1 VHARAAGDVEAG
13 VRRAQQE
20 AAGRHHG
27 ARRRDGGLR
36 HHRVAVRRPEGRRR
50 LRQEGRQGVRHGRR
64 HRRQV
69 ARHRARDGVEGLCE
83 ALRPRG
89 RAHPARRGR
98 GRLIASAAS
107 TGAKMSHG
115 LDSVETASAGASA
128 DTPIDRVVAWINRT
142 IVILSSIAL
151 VLASCVL
158 TYSVIV
164 RYFLKI
170 STDWQDE
177 MSVFLIVGAVFMSS
191 AAIQAQR
198 GHIGIEAIVGLLP
211 KRVNH
216 WRMLFVDTVSL
227 AFCAFFAW
235 KSITLLHEAVAG
247 DYHSSS
253 TW

>member
-1 VHARAAGDVEAG
+1 
-13 VRRAQQE
+13 
-20 AAGRHHG
+20 
-27 ARRRDGGLR
+27 
-36 HHRVAVRRPEGRRR
+36 
-50 LRQEGRQGVRHGRR
+50 
-64 HRRQV
+64 
-69 ARHRARDGVEGLCE
+69 
-83 ALRPRG
+83 
-89 RAHPARRGR
+89 
-98 GRLIASAAS
+98 
-107 TGAKMSHG
+107 MSHG
-115 LDSVETASAGASA
+115 LDSVETAGAGASA

-216 WRMLFVDTVSL
+216 WRMLLVDTVSL

-235 KSITLLHEAVAG
+235 KSFTLLREAVAG

-253 TW
+253 TWGPPLWVPYSLMTFGMALLTVQIVLQVARALRSRRGPA